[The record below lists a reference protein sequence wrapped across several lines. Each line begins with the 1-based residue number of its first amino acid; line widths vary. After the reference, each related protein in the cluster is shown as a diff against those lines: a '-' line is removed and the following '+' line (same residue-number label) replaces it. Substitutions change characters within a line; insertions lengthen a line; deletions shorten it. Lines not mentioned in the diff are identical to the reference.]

1 MILISCYCSVD
12 PIREYKLSIRYIV
25 SAQTMLA
32 ATVIIMI
39 VASCSALRITP
50 LVFIFII
57 LNLVESLVARKVDSL
72 AGLCGW

>member
-1 MILISCYCSVD
+1 MD
-12 PIREYKLSIRYIV
+12 PIREYKLSIKYIV
-25 SAQTMLA
+25 IAQTMLA

-57 LNLVESLVARKVDSL
+57 LNLVKA
-72 AGLCGW
+72 